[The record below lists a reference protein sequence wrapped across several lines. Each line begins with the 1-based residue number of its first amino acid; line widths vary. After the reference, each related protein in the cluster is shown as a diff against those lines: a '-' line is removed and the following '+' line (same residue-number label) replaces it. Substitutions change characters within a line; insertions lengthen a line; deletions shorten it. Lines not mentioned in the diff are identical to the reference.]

1 MVSGLSHI
9 TLITRDLER
18 MEKILVTVLDAR
30 KVYDSG
36 QDTHS
41 LSPERFFLVGPAD
54 AAIWI
59 ATMLGDVKLDRS
71 YNHVAFKI
79 DECELDDKLD
89 AILSLG
95 LDVRPPRP
103 RIAGEAQSIYFYDD
117 DNHLFELHT
126 GTLDCRLQAYA
137 HAAARR

>member
-9 TLITRDLER
+9 TLMTRDLDR
-18 MEKILVTVLDAR
+18 MEQILVAVLDAR

-41 LSPERFFLVGPAD
+41 LSPERFFLVGPGDGAV
-54 AAIWI
+54 WI
-59 ATMLGDVKLDRS
+59 ATMLGDGKLERS
-71 YNHVAFKI
+71 YNHMAFKI
-79 DECELDDKLD
+79 DENQFDDKL
-89 AILSLG
+89 ATIMSLG

-103 RIAGEAQSIYFYDD
+103 RIAGEAQSIYFYDA

-126 GTLDCRLQAYA
+126 GTLEDRLRAYA
-137 HAAARR
+137 DVAAHR